1 MLKKNILSLLTII
14 MTVMTLSL
22 IGCGRP
28 PFPPPPTE
36 VAVVTIM
43 PQRAVLTTELP
54 GRTSAYRI
62 AEIRPQV
69 NGIIQKRLFTE
80 GSDVNAGQILYQ
92 IDPAPF
98 QAAVNNAKASLSR
111 ARASLPSIRSR
122 VERYKELLVES
133 AVSQQE
139 YDDAT
144 SSLNQTEAEIQYWQ
158 ATVETANINLGYT
171 SVTAPISGR
180 IGKSSVTDGALV
192 IAYQPT
198 ALSTIQQIDPI
209 YADVPQSTAEMLR
222 LNRSMK
228 DGRLNQNEMSQKKV
242 KLFLEDGTEYSSDG
256 KLQFRDITV
265 DPTTGTVILRIV
277 FPNPQGVLLPGMFT
291 RVVIEEGVQE
301 QAILIPQQ
309 SVLRDVKGN
318 PIVLMVDAEN
328 KVQPRPLVL
337 ERAIGNQWLVSSGLS
352 FGDRVIV
359 EGIQK
364 ARPGSV
370 VMAVPFNAAGAGAKP
385 GMPGQPN
392 GGK

>member
-1 MLKKNILSLLTII
+1 MLKKNILSLLTI
-14 MTVMTLSL
+14 TVITLLL

-98 QAAVNNAKASLSR
+98 EAAVNNAKASLNR
-111 ARASLPSIRSR
+111 VEASLPSVRLR
-122 VERYKELLVES
+122 AERYKELLADK

-139 YDDAT
+139 YDDAI
-144 SSLNQTEAEIQYWQ
+144 SAQSQIEAEIQYWQ

-222 LNRSMK
+222 LNRNLK
-228 DGRLNQNEMSQKKV
+228 DGNLNQNDSQKIA
-242 KLFLEDGTEYSSDG
+242 KLFLEDGTAYPLDG
-256 KLQFRDITV
+256 KIQFRDITV
-265 DPTTGTVILRIV
+265 DPTTGTIILRIV

-309 SVLRDVKGN
+309 AVSRDSKGN
-318 PIVLMVDAEN
+318 PFVMTVDAEN
-328 KVQPRPLVL
+328 KVQPRPLVIA
-337 ERAIGNQWLVSSGLS
+337 RAIGNQWLVSAGLS

-370 VMAVPFNAAGAGAKP
+370 VMAVPFNAGGSAGAKP
-385 GMPGQPN
+385 GMPSQTN